1 MSKFAIFVTV
11 KIKDGKIDDFLGHAY
26 ANATAA
32 VRDEPNCHM
41 FRVMRNQDDPNT
53 FHFFEV
59 YTEAGSLDY
68 HRGTPHYQAYDA
80 AVKDMIEDKQIT
92 KVDLLQ

>member
-11 KIKDGKIDDFLGHAY
+11 KIKDGKVDEFLSHAHV
-26 ANATAA
+26 NATAA

-41 FRVMRNQDDPNT
+41 FRVMRNQEDPQT
-53 FHFFEV
+53 IHFFEV

-68 HRGTPHYQAYDA
+68 HRETPHYKAYDA
-80 AVKDMIEDKQIT
+80 AVGDLIAEKSIV